1 MNTPPPAPHRFW
13 MRAALVASALVLIAA
28 GAAFY
33 YASQLAHDKA
43 PNQGDE
49 IIVTI
54 HARHC
59 EPNALTVPAGTTQF
73 RIVNQSDRAVEWEI
87 LDGVMVVEERENI
100 APGLSTRLTT
110 RLEPGDYAITCGL
123 LSNPRGTLK
132 VTPTTESSATAKA
145 APTTAAF
152 IGPLAEQRFD
162 LTMRSDD
169 LLEAASALR
178 LAIEAGQLDAARA
191 AYLKARIDYQHIAAT
206 AQRYG
211 DLDNA
216 INARADYFAQREKDP
231 AFGGFHRIEYGLFAE
246 NSTAGLL
253 PVATKLNADLTAL
266 RTAMLARPLPP
277 QQLALNAERLM
288 RSLAQTRSQ
297 GEEERYSHADL
308 AGFAANLDSVNK
320 TLALLQPLLVKADP
334 KLLAQLQTET
344 ANLASTLGGLHGTE
358 GYRPY
363 DQVDAS
369 TRQRIAQQANL
380 LAQSLGAVNGA
391 LGLST
396 T

>member
-1 MNTPPPAPHRFW
+1 MNSPTPAPRRLW

-28 GAAFY
+28 AAAFY
-33 YASQLAHDKA
+33 YASQLAHHHA
-43 PNQGDE
+43 PKQGDE
-49 IIVTI
+49 ITVTI

-59 EPNALTVPAGTTQF
+59 EPNALTVPAGTAHF

-132 VTPTTESSATAKA
+132 VTPTTQSSASAKA

-191 AYLKARIDYQHIAAT
+191 AYLKARIDYQRIAAT

-253 PVATKLNADLTAL
+253 PVATKLNTDLAAL
-266 RTAMLARPLPP
+266 RTAILARPLPP

-308 AGFAANLDSVNK
+308 AGFAANLDSVDK
-320 TLALLQPLLVKADP
+320 TVALLQPLLAKADP
-334 KLLAQLQTET
+334 KLLAQLQTE
-344 ANLASTLGGLHGTE
+344 AAALNATLTGLHGAE

-363 DQVDAS
+363 DQVDAP
-369 TRQRIAQQANL
+369 TRQRIAQQAGQ

>member
-1 MNTPPPAPHRFW
+1 MNTPTPAPHRSW

-33 YASQLAHDKA
+33 YASQLAHNRA
-43 PNQGDE
+43 PKQGEE
-49 IIVTI
+49 ITVTI

-59 EPNALTVPAGTTQF
+59 EPNALTVPAGMTQF

-100 APGLSTRLTT
+100 APGLSTRLST

-132 VTPTTESSATAKA
+132 VTPTTESTAAAKA
-145 APTTAAF
+145 APTTTAF

-162 LTMRSDD
+162 LTMHSDD

-178 LAIEAGQLDAARA
+178 LAIETGQLDAARA
-191 AYLKARIDYQHIAAT
+191 AYLKARIDYQRIAAT

-231 AFGGFHRIEYGLFAE
+231 AFGGFHRIEYGLYAE

-253 PVATKLNADLTAL
+253 PVATKLNADLAAL

-288 RSLAQTRSQ
+288 RALAQTRSQ

-308 AGFAANLDSVNK
+308 AGFAANLDSVDK
-320 TLALLQPLLVKADP
+320 TVALLQPLLAKADP
-334 KLLAQLQTET
+334 KLLAQLQTE
-344 ANLASTLGGLHGTE
+344 AAALNATLTGLHGAE

-363 DQVDAS
+363 DQVDAP
-369 TRQRIAQQANL
+369 TRQRIAQQAGQ

>member
-1 MNTPPPAPHRFW
+1 MNTPTPAPHRSW

-33 YASQLAHDKA
+33 YASQLAHNRA
-43 PNQGDE
+43 PKQGEE
-49 IIVTI
+49 ITVTI

-59 EPNALTVPAGTTQF
+59 EPNALTVPAGMTQF

-100 APGLSTRLTT
+100 APGLSTRLST

-132 VTPTTESSATAKA
+132 VTPTTESTAAAKA
-145 APTTAAF
+145 APATTAF

-162 LTMRSDD
+162 LTMHSDD

-178 LAIEAGQLDAARA
+178 LAIETGQLDAARA
-191 AYLKARIDYQHIAAT
+191 AYLKARIDYQRIAAT

-231 AFGGFHRIEYGLFAE
+231 AFGGFHRIEYGLYAE

-253 PVATKLNADLTAL
+253 PIATKLNADLAAL

-288 RSLAQTRSQ
+288 RALAQTRSQ

-308 AGFAANLDSVNK
+308 AGFAANLDSVDK
-320 TLALLQPLLVKADP
+320 TVALLQPLLAKADP

-344 ANLASTLGGLHGTE
+344 AALNATLTGLHGAE

-363 DQVDAS
+363 DQVDAP
-369 TRQRIAQQANL
+369 TRQRIAQQAGQ